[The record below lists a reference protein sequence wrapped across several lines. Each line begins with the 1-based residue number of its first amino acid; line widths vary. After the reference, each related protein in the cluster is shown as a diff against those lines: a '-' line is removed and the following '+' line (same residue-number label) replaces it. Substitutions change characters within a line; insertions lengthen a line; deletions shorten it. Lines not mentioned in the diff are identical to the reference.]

1 MSMFDKLYSLP
12 FALKQEKFLTMV
24 LETLEY
30 HFTNCIEYQ
39 RIVKGFFTND
49 KKPSTLEEL
58 PFLPVRLFKSLDLK
72 SVKESDVVKTITSSG
87 TSGQGVS
94 KIYLDRVTVKNQQ
107 KALVSIFKAQTNH
120 SRMPMLII
128 DAPSTV
134 NNRLKFNARAAG
146 ILGFSMFG
154 SQRDYALNEDL
165 SINIEVVRNF
175 FKKNN
180 DKPFFLFGFTFIV
193 FRDFILSLEKEKIVF
208 ENNKGMLIHGGGWK
222 KLEELAVSPDELK
235 IRIKNCLGISS
246 VFDYYGMVEQTGSIF
261 LECSSG
267 YFHCS
272 EWSEILVRNPNTLE
286 VVDNGQEGL
295 LQLISLV
302 PSSYPGNSI
311 LTEDLGKIHGTDDCS
326 CGRRGK
332 YFKVHGRITNSELR
346 GCSNVIK

>member
-1 MSMFDKLYSLP
+1 MFDKLYSLS
-12 FALKQEKFLTMV
+12 FAQKQEKFLSII
-24 LETLEY
+24 LETLEF
-30 HFTNCIEYQ
+30 HFNNCTEYQ
-39 RIVKGFFTND
+39 RIIRGFFNLN
-49 KKPSTLEEL
+49 KEPRTLEEL

-72 SVKESDVVKTITSSG
+72 SVKEADVVKTMTSSG

-94 KIYLDRVTVKNQQ
+94 KIYLDRITVKNQQ

-134 NNRLKFNARAAG
+134 SNRLKFNARAAG

-154 SQRDYALNEDL
+154 SQRKYALNDDL
-165 SINIEVVRNF
+165 SVNIEVVSDF
-175 FKKNN
+175 FNEN
-180 DKPFFLFGFTFIV
+180 RDKPFFLFGFTFIV
-193 FRDFILSLEKEKIVF
+193 FRDFLLNLEKENIVF

-222 KLEELAVSPDELK
+222 KLEELAVSPSELK

-272 EWSEILVRNPNTLE
+272 EWSEILVRDPNTLE
-286 VVDNGQEGL
+286 VVDMGQKGL

-302 PSSYPGNSI
+302 PHSYPGNSI
-311 LTEDLGKIHGTDDCS
+311 LTEDLGKIHGVDDCS

-332 YFKVHGRITNSELR
+332 YFKVLGRITNSELR